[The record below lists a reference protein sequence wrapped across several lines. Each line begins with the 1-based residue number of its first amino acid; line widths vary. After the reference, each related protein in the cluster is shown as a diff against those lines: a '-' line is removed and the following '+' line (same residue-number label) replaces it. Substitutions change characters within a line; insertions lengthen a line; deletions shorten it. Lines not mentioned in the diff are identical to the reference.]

1 MGHAGNPS
9 WWLSHVHFRSNRCV
23 GNFWDLRLNCRNVEP
38 RGPSS
43 EKLGT
48 LEEEVRWFGSQLMRL
63 IAATHRGG
71 TVIPSEKHFVGLE
84 SMLSQFHSWIFSS
97 NALIEIA

>member
-9 WWLSHVHFRSNRCV
+9 WWVSVSALQVQSLPWNCS
-23 GNFWDLRLNCRNVEP
+23 DPRLNCRNVEP

-48 LEEEVRWFGSQLMRL
+48 LEEEV
-63 IAATHRGG
+63 
-71 TVIPSEKHFVGLE
+71 GLTWK
-84 SMLSQFHSWIFSS
+84 STDAMS
-97 NALIEIA
+97 